1 MEWPWWNN
9 SGFQQSAWTCEVL
22 KIDLLNKQ
30 RTGYFVSQLLDGFLG
45 ISVLR
50 TPLPFFSAAQL
61 KFISI
66 SQLGSPGDDHIQQ
79 TCHVFRDISVAFGFL
94 TLGNSPLAS
103 NDASS
108 PATLP
113 ATVTQEPRDRCC
125 WSSDYSCPLAALQA
139 MRLLQLFTRLKGG
152 WGYSSLSWFFFPLFI
167 SSLCTLWMLL
177 LHGVPSSVL
186 F

>member
-9 SGFQQSAWTCEVL
+9 SGFQQSAWTWEVL
-22 KIDLLNKQ
+22 KKDLLNKQ

-113 ATVTQEPRDRCC
+113 ATVTQEWGSFSCLPASKGGGDIPVFPDFSFPCSFPPFAPSECC
-125 WSSDYSCPLAALQA
+125 YCMGCHPLFCFSTT
-139 MRLLQLFTRLKGG
+139 RNLFTQ
-152 WGYSSLSWFFFPLFI
+152 SS
-167 SSLCTLWMLL
+167 
-177 LHGVPSSVL
+177 
-186 F
+186 